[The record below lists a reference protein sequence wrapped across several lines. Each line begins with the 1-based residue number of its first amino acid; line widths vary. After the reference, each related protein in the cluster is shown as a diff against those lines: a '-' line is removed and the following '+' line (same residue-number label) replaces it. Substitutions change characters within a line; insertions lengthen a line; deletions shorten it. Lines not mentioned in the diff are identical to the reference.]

1 MVSRLQTKNMGVST
15 MSWLKEKL
23 VLYRKKPD
31 DPYRAFFDDYA
42 LEQHGYTVKER
53 VMILPQDTQE

>member
-1 MVSRLQTKNMGVST
+1 